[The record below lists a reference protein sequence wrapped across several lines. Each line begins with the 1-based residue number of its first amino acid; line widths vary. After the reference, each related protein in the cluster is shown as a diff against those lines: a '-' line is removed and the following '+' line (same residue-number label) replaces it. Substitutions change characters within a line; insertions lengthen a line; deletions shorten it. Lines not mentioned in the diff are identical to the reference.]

1 MITVLFTKQS
11 NYPVSS
17 PRIKSILK
25 SFLAENGIV
34 SDAEVSLALVGEAK
48 MLDIGKKYLKDKKL
62 HNVLSFTVEE
72 KGKNFIYPPDKLYLG
87 EIIVCYPKVV
97 DEAKMENK
105 RIENKVI
112 ELVEHGALHLLG
124 VHHE

>member
-17 PRIKSILK
+17 PKIKKVLK
-25 SFLAENGIV
+25 DFLTKNGIV
-34 SDAEVSLALVGEAK
+34 SETEVSLALVGEAK
-48 MLDIGKKYLKDKKL
+48 MLEIGKKYMKDKKL

-72 KGKNFIYPPDKLYLG
+72 SNKNFTYPPGKLFLG
-87 EIIVCYPKVV
+87 EIIICFPKVV
-97 DEAKMENK
+97 EESKMENK
-105 RIENKVI
+105 RIEDKVI

-124 VHHE
+124 IHHE

>member
-17 PRIKSILK
+17 PKIKKVLK
-25 SFLAENGIV
+25 DFLIKNGIV
-34 SDAEVSLALVGEAK
+34 SDAELSLALVGEKK
-48 MLDIGKKYLKDKKL
+48 MLEVGKKYLKDKKL

-72 KGKNFIYPPDKLYLG
+72 KEKNFVYPPGKIYLG
-87 EIIVCYPKVV
+87 EIIVCYPLVV
-97 DEAKMENK
+97 EEAKTENK
-105 RIENKVI
+105 RIEDKMI
-112 ELVEHGALHLLG
+112 ELVEHGTLHLLG